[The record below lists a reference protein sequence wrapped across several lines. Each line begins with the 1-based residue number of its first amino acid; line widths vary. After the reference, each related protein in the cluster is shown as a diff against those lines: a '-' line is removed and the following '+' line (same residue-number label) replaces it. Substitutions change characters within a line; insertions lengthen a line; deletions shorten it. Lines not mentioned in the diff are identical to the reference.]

1 MGVTLFGPKLLAGDK
16 IAAAK
21 SASQKMMLGKDEA
34 THDTAILMARKSK
47 PKRATTP
54 KRTTSRANRRN
65 KKPEVEVAAIGT
77 AEKTTPNPWSLGGL
91 LKVAVDSFL
100 LLVTPRPKI
109 RKRSVEKVDTESATK
124 PVAVRFRRRKKA
136 AAK

>member
-1 MGVTLFGPKLLAGDK
+1 MGVTLLGPKLLAGDK

-100 LLVTPRPKI
+100 LLVTPRPRI